1 MKYLFLILLFASC
14 QTVTT
19 WELGPFEKV
28 TDANPILRPSIDYSF
43 LDPISS
49 EIRYF
54 EEKNVLNPSA
64 VVKDGL
70 IHLIYRA
77 QDSLMTSRLA
87 LATSSDGIHF
97 EKSAEPILFP
107 EGDEQFSF
115 EWPGGIE
122 DPRVVSLDQG
132 GYYLTYTAYD
142 GKTARLF
149 AATSPDLIH
158 WEKLGS
164 VFENPVYAD
173 MWSKAGALVT
183 TQIEDQFVATKI
195 DGYYYMYFG
204 DTSLF
209 IARSTDLESWEVLED
224 GEKRTPLQVLNP
236 RPGYFD
242 SRLVE
247 PGPFAVL
254 KTEGVVLIYNASNAK
269 GFNNSDLPDFTY
281 AAGQALFDANEPWKL
296 IDRTATHFIA
306 PESEFERIGEVNHV
320 VFVEGLIH
328 FNGNYFMYYG
338 TADSKIGVAVSK
350 YGSE

>member
-1 MKYLFLILLFASC
+1 MRYLFLILLFAGC
-14 QTVTT
+14 QTAIN
-19 WELGPFEKV
+19 WEFGPFEKV
-28 TDANPILRPSIDYSF
+28 THANPILRPSSDYSF

-49 EIRYF
+49 ETRYF

-70 IHLIYRA
+70 VHLIYRA

-97 EKSAEPILFP
+97 EKSTEPILFP
-107 EGDEQFSF
+107 ERDEQLAF

-122 DPRVVSLDQG
+122 DPRIVSLDQG

-164 VFENPVYAD
+164 VFKEPMYAD
-173 MWSKAGALVT
+173 MWSKSGALVT
-183 TQIEDQFVATKI
+183 IQVEDQFVATKI
-195 DGYYYMYFG
+195 DGHYYMYFG

-209 IARSTDLESWEVLED
+209 IARSKDLKSWEVLED
-224 GEKRTPLQVLNP
+224 GEKGTPLRVLNP

-254 KTEGVVLIYNASNAK
+254 QPEGIVLIYNASNAR
-269 GFNNSDLPDFTY
+269 GFNHSALPEFTY
-281 AAGQALFDANEPWKL
+281 AAGQALFDAQQPWKL
-296 IDRTATHFIA
+296 IDRTSQHFIA
-306 PESEFERIGEVNHV
+306 PESEFEKIGEVNQV
-320 VFVEGLIH
+320 VFVEGLVYYK
-328 FNGNYFMYYG
+328 GSYFLYYG
-338 TADSKIGVAVSK
+338 TADSKIGVAKSK
-350 YGSE
+350 

>member
-269 GFNNSDLPDFTY
+269 GFNNSDLPHFTY

-296 IDRTATHFIA
+296 IDRTDEHFIA
-306 PESEFERIGEVNHV
+306 PESEFEKIGEVNQV
-320 VFVEGLIH
+320 VFVEGLV
-328 FNGNYFMYYG
+328 YFKGTFFLYYG

-350 YGSE
+350 

>member
-1 MKYLFLILLFASC
+1 MRYLFLIILLAGCQSAS
-14 QTVTT
+14 T
-19 WELGPFEKV
+19 WEFGPFEKAV
-28 TDANPILRPSIDYSF
+28 EANPILTPSRDYSF
-43 LDPISS
+43 VDPIIL
-49 EIRYF
+49 ERRYF

-70 IHLIYRA
+70 VHLIYRA

-87 LATSSDGIHF
+87 LATSVDGIHF
-97 EKSAEPILFP
+97 EKAATPLLFP
-107 EGDEQFSF
+107 DNDGQHDF

-122 DPRVVSLDQG
+122 DPRVVGLEQG

-149 AATSPDLIH
+149 AASSPDLIH

-164 VFENPVYAD
+164 VFENLQYGD
-173 MWSKAGALVT
+173 MWSKSGALVT

-195 DGYYYMYFG
+195 DGHYYMYFG

-209 IARSTDLESWEVLED
+209 IARSKDLKSWEVLKD
-224 GEKRTPLQVLNP
+224 GEKKTPLRVLNP

-254 KTEGVVLIYNASNAK
+254 KPEGIVLIYNASNAR
-269 GFNNSDLPDFTY
+269 GFNHSALPEFTY
-281 AAGQALFDANEPWKL
+281 AAGQALFDSYEPWKL
-296 IDRTATHFIA
+296 LDRTSTHFIA
-306 PESEFERIGEVNHV
+306 PESEFEKIGEVNQV
-320 VFVEGLIH
+320 VFVEGLV
-328 FNGNYFMYYG
+328 YFKEKYFLYYG
-338 TADSKIGVAVSK
+338 TADSKIGVAVSQ
-350 YGSE
+350 

>member
-1 MKYLFLILLFASC
+1 MRYLFLILLFAGC
-14 QTVTT
+14 QTATT
-19 WELGPFEKV
+19 WEFGPFEKV
-28 TDANPILRPSIDYSF
+28 THANPILRPSSDYSF

-49 EIRYF
+49 ETRYF

-70 IHLIYRA
+70 VHLIYRA

-107 EGDEQFSF
+107 ERDEQFVF

-122 DPRVVSLDQG
+122 DPRIVSLDQG

-164 VFENPVYAD
+164 VFKDPMYAD
-173 MWSKAGALVT
+173 MWSKSGALVT
-183 TQIEDQFVATKI
+183 TQVEDQFVATKI

-209 IARSTDLESWEVLED
+209 IARSKDLKSWEVLED
-224 GEKRTPLQVLNP
+224 GEKGTPLRVLNP

-254 KTEGVVLIYNASNAK
+254 QPEGIVLIYNASNAR
-269 GFNNSDLPDFTY
+269 GFNHSALPEFTY
-281 AAGQALFDANEPWKL
+281 AAGQALFDAQQPWKL
-296 IDRTATHFIA
+296 IDRTSQHFIA
-306 PESEFERIGEVNHV
+306 PESEFEKIGEVNQV
-320 VFVEGLIH
+320 VFVEGLVYYK
-328 FNGNYFMYYG
+328 GSYFLYYG
-338 TADSKIGVAVSK
+338 TADSKIGVAKSK
-350 YGSE
+350 

>member
-1 MKYLFLILLFASC
+1 MRYLLLFVLFSSC
-14 QTVTT
+14 QTLTE
-19 WELGPFEKV
+19 WELGSFEKV
-28 TDANPILRPSIDYSF
+28 SEANPILRPSSNYSF
-43 LDPISS
+43 LDPITS
-49 EIRYF
+49 ETRYF

-70 IHLIYRA
+70 VHLIYRA

-87 LATSSDGIHF
+87 LATSVDGIHF
-97 EKSAEPILFP
+97 EKQTEPILFP
-107 EGDEQFSF
+107 DNDAQLAF

-122 DPRVVSLDQG
+122 DPRVVNLDNG
-132 GYYLTYTAYD
+132 EYYLTYTAYD

-164 VFENPVYAD
+164 VFENPKYAD
-173 MWSKAGALVT
+173 KWSKSGALIT
-183 TQIEDQFVATKI
+183 TQVDDQFVATKI

-209 IARSTDLESWEVLED
+209 IARSKDLKSWKVLED
-224 GEKRTPLQVLNP
+224 GEKNSPLRVLNP

-254 KTEGVVLIYNASNAK
+254 KPEGIVLIYNASNAR
-269 GFNNSDLPDFTY
+269 GFNESSLPEFTY
-281 AAGQALFDANEPWKL
+281 AAGQALFDSSEPWKL
-296 IDRTATHFIA
+296 LDRTTTHFIS
-306 PESEFERIGEVNHV
+306 PETEFEKVGEVNQV
-320 VFVEGLIH
+320 VFVEGFI
-328 FNGNYFMYYG
+328 YFKEKYFLYYG
-338 TADSKIGVAVSK
+338 TADSNIGVAVSQ
-350 YGSE
+350 

>member
-1 MKYLFLILLFASC
+1 MRYLFLILLFASC
-14 QTVTT
+14 QPATT
-19 WELGPFEKV
+19 WEFGPFKKV
-28 TDANPILRPSIDYSF
+28 TDANPILRPSSDYSF

-49 EIRYF
+49 ETRYF

-64 VVKDGL
+64 VVKNGL
-70 IHLIYRA
+70 VHLIYRA

-107 EGDEQFSF
+107 EEDEQLAF

-122 DPRVVSLDQG
+122 DPRIASLDQG

-149 AATSPDLIH
+149 AATSSDLIH

-164 VFENPVYAD
+164 VFKDPMYAD
-173 MWSKAGALVT
+173 MWSKSGALVT
-183 TQIEDQFVATKI
+183 TQTEDQFVATKI

-209 IARSTDLESWEVLED
+209 IARSKGLKSWEILED
-224 GEKRTPLQVLNP
+224 GEKGTPLRVLNP

-254 KTEGVVLIYNASNAK
+254 KPEGIVLIYNASNAR
-269 GFNNSDLPDFTY
+269 GFNDSELPEFTY
-281 AAGQALFDANEPWKL
+281 AAGQALFDAQQPWKL
-296 IDRTATHFIA
+296 IDRTSQLFIA
-306 PESEFERIGEVNHV
+306 PESEFEKIGEVNQV
-320 VFVEGLIH
+320 VFVEGLV
-328 FNGNYFMYYG
+328 YFKGKYFLYYG
-338 TADSKIGVAVSK
+338 TADSKIGVAKSN
-350 YGSE
+350 

>member
-1 MKYLFLILLFASC
+1 MRYLFLILLFASC
-14 QTVTT
+14 QTATT
-19 WELGPFEKV
+19 WELGPFEKI
-28 TDANPILRPSIDYSF
+28 TDVNPILRPSSDYSF

-70 IHLIYRA
+70 VHLIYRA
-77 QDSLMTSRLA
+77 QDSIMTSRLA
-87 LATSSDGIHF
+87 LATSSDGIYF
-97 EKSAEPILFP
+97 EKSTEPILFP
-107 EGDEQFSF
+107 EGDEQFAF

-164 VFENPVYAD
+164 VFENQVYAD
-173 MWSKAGALVT
+173 MWSKSGALVT

-209 IARSTDLESWEVLED
+209 MARSTDLESWEVLED
-224 GEKRTPLQVLNP
+224 GEKQTPLKVLNP

-254 KTEGVVLIYNASNAK
+254 KPEGVVLIYNASNAK
-269 GFNNSDLPDFTY
+269 GFNNSDLLDFTY
-281 AAGQALFDANEPWKL
+281 SAGQALFDVNEPWKL
-296 IDRTATHFIA
+296 IDRTDEHFIA
-306 PESEFERIGEVNHV
+306 PESEFEKIGEVNQV
-320 VFVEGLIH
+320 VFVEGLV
-328 FNGNYFMYYG
+328 YFKGTFFLYYG

-350 YGSE
+350 

>member
-1 MKYLFLILLFASC
+1 MRYLFLILIFSSC
-14 QTVTT
+14 QTATT

-28 TDANPILRPSIDYSF
+28 TDANPILRPASNYSF
-43 LDPISS
+43 LDPISA

-70 IHLIYRA
+70 VHLIYRA
-77 QDSLMTSRLA
+77 QDSLMTSRVA
-87 LATSSDGIHF
+87 IATSSDGIHF

-107 EGDEQFSF
+107 DQDEQFAF

-173 MWSKAGALVT
+173 MWSKSGALVT
-183 TQIEDQFVATKI
+183 TPIEDQFVATKI

-209 IARSTDLESWEVLED
+209 MARSTDLKSWEVLED
-224 GEKRTPLQVLNP
+224 GEKRTPLQVLTP

-254 KTEGVVLIYNASNAK
+254 RPEGVVLIYNASNAK
-269 GFNNSDLPDFTY
+269 GFNHTDLPDFTY
-281 AAGQALFDANEPWKL
+281 AAGQALFDAKEPWKL
-296 IDRTATHFIA
+296 IDRTDQHFIA
-306 PESEFERIGEVNHV
+306 PETDFEKIGEVNQV
-320 VFVEGLIH
+320 VFVEGLV
-328 FNGNYFMYYG
+328 YFKGSFFLYYG

-350 YGSE
+350 

>member
-1 MKYLFLILLFASC
+1 MRYLFLILLFASC

-28 TDANPILRPSIDYSF
+28 TDVNPILRPSSDYSF

-49 EIRYF
+49 ETRYF

-70 IHLIYRA
+70 VHLIYRA

-107 EGDEQFSF
+107 EEDEQFSF

-173 MWSKAGALVT
+173 MWSKSGALVT

-209 IARSTDLESWEVLED
+209 IARSTNLESWEVLED
-224 GEKRTPLQVLNP
+224 GEKQIPLKVLNP

-254 KTEGVVLIYNASNAK
+254 KPEGVVLIYNASNAK

-281 AAGQALFDANEPWKL
+281 SAGQALFDANEPWKL
-296 IDRTATHFIA
+296 IDRTDEHFIA
-306 PESEFERIGEVNHV
+306 PESEFEKIGEVNQV
-320 VFVEGLIH
+320 VFVEGLV
-328 FNGNYFMYYG
+328 YFKGTFFIYYG
-338 TADSKIGVAVSK
+338 TADSKIGIAVSK
-350 YGSE
+350 KGY

>member
-1 MKYLFLILLFASC
+1 MRYLFLILLFSGC
-14 QTVTT
+14 QTATN
-19 WELGPFEKV
+19 WEFGPFEKV
-28 TDANPILRPSIDYSF
+28 TDANPILRPSSNYSF

-49 EIRYF
+49 ETRYF

-70 IHLIYRA
+70 VHLIYRA
-77 QDSLMTSRLA
+77 QDSLMASRLA

-107 EGDEQFSF
+107 EGDEQFVF

-122 DPRVVSLDQG
+122 DPRIVSLDQG

-164 VFENPVYAD
+164 VFKDPMYAD
-173 MWSKAGALVT
+173 LWSKSGALVT
-183 TQIEDQFVATKI
+183 TQVEDQFVATKI
-195 DGYYYMYFG
+195 DGHYYMYFG

-209 IARSTDLESWEVLED
+209 IARSKDLKSWEVLED
-224 GEKRTPLQVLNP
+224 GEKGTPLRVLNP

-254 KTEGVVLIYNASNAK
+254 QPEGIVLIYNASNAR
-269 GFNNSDLPDFTY
+269 GFNHSALPEFTY
-281 AAGQALFDANEPWKL
+281 AAGQALFDAQQPWKL
-296 IDRTATHFIA
+296 IDRTSQHFIA
-306 PESEFERIGEVNHV
+306 PESEFEKIGEVNQV
-320 VFVEGLIH
+320 VFVEGLVYYK
-328 FNGNYFMYYG
+328 GSYFLYYG
-338 TADSKIGVAVSK
+338 TADSKIGVAKSK
-350 YGSE
+350 

>member
-1 MKYLFLILLFASC
+1 MRYLFLILLFASC
-14 QTVTT
+14 QTATT
-19 WELGPFEKV
+19 WELGPFEKI
-28 TDANPILRPSIDYSF
+28 TDVNPILRPSSDYSF

-70 IHLIYRA
+70 VHLIYRA

-173 MWSKAGALVT
+173 IWSKSGALVT

-224 GEKRTPLQVLNP
+224 GEKQTPLKVLNP

-254 KTEGVVLIYNASNAK
+254 KPDGVVLIYNASNAK

-281 AAGQALFDANEPWKL
+281 SAGQALFDANEPWKL
-296 IDRTATHFIA
+296 IDRTDEHFIA
-306 PESEFERIGEVNHV
+306 PESEFEKIGEVNQV
-320 VFVEGLIH
+320 VFVEGLVYYK
-328 FNGNYFMYYG
+328 GSYFLYYG
-338 TADSKIGVAVSK
+338 TADSKIGVAKSR
-350 YGSE
+350 

>member
-1 MKYLFLILLFASC
+1 MRYLLLLVLFISC
-14 QTVTT
+14 QTGTE

-28 TDANPILRPSIDYSF
+28 SEANPILRPSSNYSF
-43 LDPISS
+43 FDPITL
-49 EIRYF
+49 ETRYF

-70 IHLIYRA
+70 VHLIYRA

-87 LATSSDGIHF
+87 LATSVDGIHF
-97 EKSAEPILFP
+97 EKQTEPILFP
-107 EGDEQFSF
+107 DNDAQLAF

-122 DPRVVSLDQG
+122 DPRVVSLDNG
-132 GYYLTYTAYD
+132 EYYLTYTAYD

-149 AATSPDLIH
+149 AARSFDLIN

-164 VFENPVYAD
+164 VFENPKYAD
-173 MWSKAGALVT
+173 KWSKSGALIT
-183 TQIEDQFVATKI
+183 TQVEDQFVATKI

-209 IARSTDLESWEVLED
+209 IARSIDLESWEVLED
-224 GEKRTPLQVLNP
+224 GEKRTPLKVLNP

-254 KTEGVVLIYNASNAK
+254 RPEGIVLIYNASNAR
-269 GFNNSDLPDFTY
+269 GFNNSDLPEFTY
-281 AAGQALFDANEPWKL
+281 AAGQALFDARKPWKL

-306 PESEFERIGEVNHV
+306 PESEFEKIGEVNQV

-350 YGSE
+350 

>member
-1 MKYLFLILLFASC
+1 MLMRYLFLILLFAGC
-14 QTVTT
+14 QTTTT
-19 WELGPFEKV
+19 WEFGPFEKV
-28 TDANPILRPSIDYSF
+28 TEANPILRPSSDNSF
-43 LDPISS
+43 QDPISS
-49 EIRYF
+49 EVRFF

-64 VVKDGL
+64 VVKDGMVN
-70 IHLIYRA
+70 LIYRA

-97 EKSAEPILFP
+97 EKSTEPILFP
-107 EGDEQFSF
+107 EGDEQFAF

-122 DPRVVSLDQG
+122 DPRIVSLDQG

-164 VFENPVYAD
+164 VFEKPVYTD
-173 MWSKAGALVT
+173 MWSKSGALVT
-183 TQIEDQFVATKI
+183 TQVEDQFVAAKI

-209 IARSTDLESWEVLED
+209 IARSKDLKSWEVLED
-224 GEKRTPLQVLNP
+224 GEKGTPLRVLNP

-254 KTEGVVLIYNASNAK
+254 KPEGIVLIYNASNAR
-269 GFNNSDLPDFTY
+269 GFNYSVLPEFTY
-281 AAGQALFDANEPWKL
+281 AAGQALFDTQQPWKL
-296 IDRTATHFIA
+296 IDRTSQHFIA
-306 PESEFERIGEVNHV
+306 PESEFEKIGEVNQV
-320 VFVEGLIH
+320 VFVEGLV
-328 FNGNYFMYYG
+328 YFKGKYFLYYG
-338 TADSKIGVAVSK
+338 TADSKIGVSK
-350 YGSE
+350 SK

>member
-1 MKYLFLILLFASC
+1 MRHLSIVFFFLLAGC
-14 QTVTT
+14 QVAIT
-19 WELGPFEKV
+19 WEFGPFEKV
-28 TDANPILRPSIDYSF
+28 TDANPILRPSSDYSF

-70 IHLIYRA
+70 VHLIYRA

-97 EKSAEPILFP
+97 EKAATPILFP
-107 EGDEQFSF
+107 DHDAQYEF

-122 DPRVVSLDQG
+122 DPRVVRLEEG
-132 GYYLTYTAYD
+132 GYFLTYTAYD

-149 AATSPDLIH
+149 AATSTDLIH

-164 VFENPVYAD
+164 VFENPKYAD
-173 MWSKAGALVT
+173 MWSKSGALVT
-183 TQIEDQFVATKI
+183 SQIEDQFMATKI
-195 DGYYYMYFG
+195 NGYYYMYFG

-209 IARSTDLESWEVLED
+209 IARSKDLKSWEVLED
-224 GEKRTPLQVLNP
+224 GEKKTPLRVLNP

-254 KTEGVVLIYNASNAK
+254 KPEGIVLIYNASNARD
-269 GFNNSDLPDFTY
+269 FNMALLPEFTY
-281 AAGQALFDANEPWKL
+281 ATGQALFDSSEPWKL
-296 IDRTATHFIA
+296 LDRTTTHFIS
-306 PESEFERIGEVNHV
+306 PETEFEKVGEVNQV
-320 VFVEGLIH
+320 VFVEGFI
-328 FNGNYFMYYG
+328 YFKEKYFLYYG
-338 TADSKIGVAVSK
+338 TADSNIGVAVSQ
-350 YGSE
+350 

>member
-1 MKYLFLILLFASC
+1 MFMRYLFLILLFASC
-14 QTVTT
+14 QPATT
-19 WELGPFEKV
+19 WEFGPFKKV
-28 TDANPILRPSIDYSF
+28 TDANPILRPSSDYSF

-49 EIRYF
+49 ETRYF

-70 IHLIYRA
+70 VHLIYRA

-107 EGDEQFSF
+107 EEDEQLAF

-122 DPRVVSLDQG
+122 DPRIASLDQG

-149 AATSPDLIH
+149 AATSSDLIH

-164 VFENPVYAD
+164 VFKDPMYAD
-173 MWSKAGALVT
+173 RWSKSGALVT
-183 TQIEDQFVATKI
+183 TQTEDQFVATKI

-209 IARSTDLESWEVLED
+209 IARSKDLKSWEVLED
-224 GEKRTPLQVLNP
+224 GEKGTPLRVLNP

-254 KTEGVVLIYNASNAK
+254 KPEGIVLIYNASNAR
-269 GFNNSDLPDFTY
+269 GFNHSVLPEFTY
-281 AAGQALFDANEPWKL
+281 AAGQALFDTQQPWKL
-296 IDRTATHFIA
+296 IDRTSQHFIA
-306 PESEFERIGEVNHV
+306 PESEFEKIGEVNQV
-320 VFVEGLIH
+320 VFVEGLV
-328 FNGNYFMYYG
+328 YFKGKYFLYYG
-338 TADSKIGVAVSK
+338 TADSKIGVAKSK
-350 YGSE
+350 

>member
-1 MKYLFLILLFASC
+1 MRYLLLFVLFISC
-14 QTVTT
+14 QTATE

-28 TDANPILRPSIDYSF
+28 IEANPILRPSSDYSF
-43 LDPISS
+43 VDPISS
-49 EIRYF
+49 DIRYF

-70 IHLIYRA
+70 VHLIYRA

-87 LATSSDGIHF
+87 LATSADGIHF
-97 EKSAEPILFP
+97 EKADTPILFP
-107 EGDEQFSF
+107 DNDAQLAF

-122 DPRVVSLDQG
+122 DPRVVNLDNG
-132 GYYLTYTAYD
+132 EYYLTYTAYD

-164 VFENPVYAD
+164 VFENPKYAD
-173 MWSKAGALVT
+173 KWSKSGALIT
-183 TQIEDQFVATKI
+183 TQVDDQFVATKI

-209 IARSTDLESWEVLED
+209 IARSKDLKSWEVLED
-224 GEKRTPLQVLNP
+224 GEKNSALRVLNP

-254 KTEGVVLIYNASNAK
+254 KPEGIVLIYNASNAR
-269 GFNNSDLPDFTY
+269 GFNESSLPEFTY
-281 AAGQALFDANEPWKL
+281 AAGQALFDSSEPWKL
-296 IDRTATHFIA
+296 LDRTTTHFIS
-306 PESEFERIGEVNHV
+306 PETEFEKVGEVNQV
-320 VFVEGLIH
+320 VFVEGFI
-328 FNGNYFMYYG
+328 YFKEKYFLYYG
-338 TADSKIGVAVSK
+338 TADSNIGVAVSRVD
-350 YGSE
+350 

>member
-1 MKYLFLILLFASC
+1 MRYLFLILLFASC
-14 QTVTT
+14 QTATT
-19 WELGPFEKV
+19 WELGPFEKI
-28 TDANPILRPSIDYSF
+28 TDVNPILRPSSDYSF

-70 IHLIYRA
+70 VHLIYRA

-87 LATSSDGIHF
+87 LAISFDGIHF
-97 EKSAEPILFP
+97 EKSTEPILFP

-122 DPRVVSLDQG
+122 DPRVVRLDQG

-164 VFENPVYAD
+164 VFENQVYAD
-173 MWSKAGALVT
+173 MWSKSGALVT

-224 GEKRTPLQVLNP
+224 GEKQTPLKVLNP

-254 KTEGVVLIYNASNAK
+254 KPDGVVLIYNASNAK

-281 AAGQALFDANEPWKL
+281 SAGQALFDANEPWKL
-296 IDRTATHFIA
+296 IDRTDEHFIA
-306 PESEFERIGEVNHV
+306 PESEFEKIGEVNQV
-320 VFVEGLIH
+320 VFVEGLVYYK
-328 FNGNYFMYYG
+328 GSYFLYYG
-338 TADSKIGVAVSK
+338 TADSKIGVAKSR
-350 YGSE
+350 

>member
-1 MKYLFLILLFASC
+1 MRYLFLILLFTGC
-14 QTVTT
+14 QMATT
-19 WELGPFEKV
+19 WEFGPFEKV
-28 TDANPILRPSIDYSF
+28 TDVNPILRPSSDYSF

-49 EIRYF
+49 ETRYF

-70 IHLIYRA
+70 VHLIYRA

-97 EKSAEPILFP
+97 EKSTEPILFP
-107 EGDEQFSF
+107 ERDEQLAF

-122 DPRVVSLDQG
+122 DPRIVSLDQG

-164 VFENPVYAD
+164 VFKDPMYAD
-173 MWSKAGALVT
+173 MWSKSGALVT
-183 TQIEDQFVATKI
+183 TQVEDQFVATKI

-209 IARSTDLESWEVLED
+209 IARSKDLKSWEVLED
-224 GEKRTPLQVLNP
+224 GEKGTPLRVLNP

-247 PGPFAVL
+247 PGPFAALRPEGIVL
-254 KTEGVVLIYNASNAK
+254 VYNASNAR
-269 GFNNSDLPDFTY
+269 GFNHSALPEFTY
-281 AAGQALFDANEPWKL
+281 AAGQALFDAQQPWKL
-296 IDRTATHFIA
+296 IDRTSQHFIA
-306 PESEFERIGEVNHV
+306 PESEFEKIGEVNQV
-320 VFVEGLIH
+320 VFVEGLVY
-328 FNGNYFMYYG
+328 FKGNYFLYYG
-338 TADSKIGVAVSK
+338 TADSKIGVAKSK
-350 YGSE
+350 

>member
-1 MKYLFLILLFASC
+1 MRYLFLIILFASC
-14 QTVTT
+14 QSVTN
-19 WELGPFEKV
+19 WEFGPFEKAV
-28 TDANPILRPSIDYSF
+28 DANPILTPSSDYSF
-43 LDPISS
+43 LDPISL
-49 EIRYF
+49 ETRYF

-70 IHLIYRA
+70 VHLIYRA

-97 EKSAEPILFP
+97 EKAATPLLFP
-107 EGDEQFSF
+107 DNDEQYDF

-122 DPRVVSLDQG
+122 DPRVVGLEEG

-149 AATSPDLIH
+149 AAISPDLIH

-164 VFENPVYAD
+164 VFENLQYGD
-173 MWSKAGALVT
+173 MWSKSGALVT

-195 DGYYYMYFG
+195 DGHYYMYFG

-209 IARSTDLESWEVLED
+209 IARSKDLKSWEVLED
-224 GEKRTPLQVLNP
+224 GEKKTPLRVLNP

-254 KTEGVVLIYNASNAK
+254 KPEGIVLIYNASNAR
-269 GFNNSDLPDFTY
+269 GFNISSLPEFTY
-281 AAGQALFDANEPWKL
+281 AAGQALFDSSEPWKL
-296 IDRTATHFIA
+296 LDRTSTHFIA
-306 PESEFERIGEVNHV
+306 PESKFEQIGEVDQV
-320 VFVEGLIH
+320 VFVEGLV
-328 FNGNYFMYYG
+328 YFKEKYFLYYG
-338 TADSKIGVAVSK
+338 TADSKIGVAK
-350 YGSE
+350 N

>member
-1 MKYLFLILLFASC
+1 MRYLFLILLFASC
-14 QTVTT
+14 QTATT
-19 WELGPFEKV
+19 WELGPFEKI
-28 TDANPILRPSIDYSF
+28 TDVNPILRPSSDYSF

-70 IHLIYRA
+70 VHLIYRA

-97 EKSAEPILFP
+97 EKSTEPILFP

-173 MWSKAGALVT
+173 IWSKSGALVT

-209 IARSTDLESWEVLED
+209 IARSTDLESWI
-224 GEKRTPLQVLNP
+224 
-236 RPGYFD
+236 F
-242 SRLVE
+242 
-247 PGPFAVL
+247 
-254 KTEGVVLIYNASNAK
+254 
-269 GFNNSDLPDFTY
+269 
-281 AAGQALFDANEPWKL
+281 
-296 IDRTATHFIA
+296 
-306 PESEFERIGEVNHV
+306 
-320 VFVEGLIH
+320 
-328 FNGNYFMYYG
+328 
-338 TADSKIGVAVSK
+338 
-350 YGSE
+350 

>member
-296 IDRTATHFIA
+296 IDRTDQHFIA
-306 PESEFERIGEVNHV
+306 PETDFEKIGEVNQV
-320 VFVEGLIH
+320 VFVEGLV
-328 FNGNYFMYYG
+328 YFKGSFFLYYG

-350 YGSE
+350 

>member
-1 MKYLFLILLFASC
+1 MRYLFLILLFAGC
-14 QTVTT
+14 QTATN
-19 WELGPFEKV
+19 WEFGPFEKV
-28 TDANPILRPSIDYSF
+28 TDANPILRPSSDYSF

-49 EIRYF
+49 ETRYF

-70 IHLIYRA
+70 VHLIYRA

-107 EGDEQFSF
+107 EEDEQFVF

-122 DPRVVSLDQG
+122 DPRIVSLDQG

-164 VFENPVYAD
+164 VFEKPVYAD
-173 MWSKAGALVT
+173 MWSKSGALVT
-183 TQIEDQFVATKI
+183 TQVEDQFVATKI

-209 IARSTDLESWEVLED
+209 IARSKDLKSWEVLED
-224 GEKRTPLQVLNP
+224 GEKGTPIRVLNP

-254 KTEGVVLIYNASNAK
+254 KPEAIVLIYNASNAR
-269 GFNNSDLPDFTY
+269 GFNYSALPEFTY
-281 AAGQALFDANEPWKL
+281 AAGQALFDAQKPWKL
-296 IDRTATHFIA
+296 IDRTSQHFIT
-306 PESEFERIGEVNHV
+306 PESEFEKIGEVNQV
-320 VFVEGLIH
+320 VFVEGLV
-328 FNGNYFMYYG
+328 YFKGSYFLYYG
-338 TADSKIGVAVSK
+338 TADSKIGVAKSK
-350 YGSE
+350 

>member
-1 MKYLFLILLFASC
+1 VS
-14 QTVTT
+14 
-19 WELGPFEKV
+19 E
-28 TDANPILRPSIDYSF
+28 ANPILRPSSNYSF
-43 LDPISS
+43 LDPITS
-49 EIRYF
+49 ETRYF

-70 IHLIYRA
+70 VHLIYRA

-87 LATSSDGIHF
+87 LATSIDGIHF
-97 EKSAEPILFP
+97 EKQTEPILFP
-107 EGDEQFSF
+107 DHDAQLAF

-122 DPRVVSLDQG
+122 DPRVVSLDNG
-132 GYYLTYTAYD
+132 EYYLTYTAYD

-164 VFENPVYAD
+164 VFENPKYAD
-173 MWSKAGALVT
+173 KWSKSGALIT
-183 TQIEDQFVATKI
+183 TQVEDQFVATKI

-224 GEKRTPLQVLNP
+224 GEKQTPLKVLNP

-254 KTEGVVLIYNASNAK
+254 REEGIVLIYNASNAR
-269 GFNNSDLPDFTY
+269 GFNESSLPEFTY
-281 AAGQALFDANEPWKL
+281 AAGQAFFDARKPWKL
-296 IDRTATHFIA
+296 IDRTTTHFIA
-306 PESEFERIGEVNHV
+306 PESEFEKVGEVDQV
-320 VFVEGLIH
+320 VFVEGLV
-328 FNGNYFMYYG
+328 YFKGSYFLYYG
-338 TADSKIGVAVSK
+338 TADSKIGVAVQ
-350 YGSE
+350 

>member
-1 MKYLFLILLFASC
+1 MRYLFLIILLTSC
-14 QTVTT
+14 QVATT
-19 WELGPFEKV
+19 WEFGPFEKV
-28 TDANPILRPSIDYSF
+28 VEANPILRPSSDYSF

-49 EIRYF
+49 ATRYF

-70 IHLIYRA
+70 VHLIYRA

-87 LATSSDGIHF
+87 LATSVDGIHF
-97 EKSAEPILFP
+97 EKAVTPILFP
-107 EGDEQFSF
+107 DSDAQYDF

-122 DPRVVSLDQG
+122 DPRVVRLEE

-164 VFENPVYAD
+164 VFENPKYANI
-173 MWSKAGALVT
+173 WSKSGALVT
-183 TQIEDQFVATKI
+183 RQIEDQFLATKI

-209 IARSTDLESWEVLED
+209 IARSKDLKSWKVLED
-224 GEKRTPLQVLNP
+224 GEKNTPLRVLNP

-247 PGPFAVL
+247 SGPFAVL
-254 KTEGVVLIYNASNAK
+254 KPEGIVLIYNASNAR
-269 GFNNSDLPDFTY
+269 GFNNLALPEFTY
-281 AAGQALFDANEPWKL
+281 AAGQALFDSTKPWKL
-296 IDRTATHFIA
+296 IDRTSTHFIA
-306 PESEFERIGEVNHV
+306 PESSFEKIGEVNQV
-320 VFVEGLIH
+320 VFVEGLV
-328 FNGNYFMYYG
+328 YFKGRYFLYYG
-338 TADSKIGVAVSK
+338 TADSKIGVAVS
-350 YGSE
+350 E

>member
-1 MKYLFLILLFASC
+1 MRYLFLIILFASC
-14 QTVTT
+14 QSATN
-19 WELGPFEKV
+19 WEFGPFEKAV
-28 TDANPILRPSIDYSF
+28 EANPILTPSRDYSF
-43 LDPISS
+43 VDPISL
-49 EIRYF
+49 ETRYF

-70 IHLIYRA
+70 VHLIYRA

-87 LATSSDGIHF
+87 LATSVDGIHF
-97 EKSAEPILFP
+97 EKAATPLLFP
-107 EGDEQFSF
+107 DNDGQYDF

-122 DPRVVSLDQG
+122 DPRIVSLDQG

-164 VFENPVYAD
+164 VFEDPMYAD
-173 MWSKAGALVT
+173 MWSKSGALVT

-195 DGYYYMYFG
+195 DGHYYMYFG

-209 IARSTDLESWEVLED
+209 IARSKDLKSWEVLED
-224 GEKRTPLQVLNP
+224 GEKKTPLRVLNP

-254 KTEGVVLIYNASNAK
+254 KPEGIVLIYNASNAR
-269 GFNNSDLPDFTY
+269 GFNISSLPEFTY
-281 AAGQALFDANEPWKL
+281 AAGQALFDSSEPWKL
-296 IDRTATHFIA
+296 LDRTSTHFIA
-306 PESEFERIGEVNHV
+306 PESEFEKVGEVNQV
-320 VFVEGLIH
+320 VFVEGLV
-328 FNGNYFMYYG
+328 YFKEKYFLYYG
-338 TADSKIGVAVSK
+338 TADSKIGVAVSQ
-350 YGSE
+350 